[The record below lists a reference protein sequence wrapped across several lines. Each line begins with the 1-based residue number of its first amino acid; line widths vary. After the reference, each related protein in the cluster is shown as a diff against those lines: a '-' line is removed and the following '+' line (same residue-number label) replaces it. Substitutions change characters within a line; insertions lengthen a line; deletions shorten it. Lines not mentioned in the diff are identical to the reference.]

1 MNKKEPDQSVSISRR
16 QFLKSSLAVGAAS
29 ALSFS
34 FPKLSFS
41 TPQQG
46 FKKLFSIDGF
56 IDPYGIAVNK
66 DGVVYVTDAGGYCV
80 KVFDQAGKLIQTIGK
95 AGSSGAS
102 LNYPQGISFDTNGDL
117 YVVDSNNGR
126 IAIFSSDGKLK
137 NSIGEVG
144 GYPEA
149 FYTPKGI
156 FVSDKIFACNT
167 RNHRLSVFDKNSHEL
182 IGSYGDLGDDPKDL
196 PRGTLAYH
204 FRLPTDVE
212 VAEDGKIYVVD
223 SKHGQIKVLA
233 QNGEF
238 LFSFGE
244 NGSGEGQ
251 FNLPEGITLDRQG
264 NIYVCDAMNRRIQ
277 KFDSQGNFLRALD
290 EGLKRPVSICI
301 DNEGKFYI
309 VDAELKQAIKFEWTA

>member
-1 MNKKEPDQSVSISRR
+1 MNKKEPGRSVSISRR
-16 QFLKSSLAVGAAS
+16 QFLKSTLAVGAAS
-29 ALSFS
+29 ALSFT
-34 FPKLSFS
+34 FPKLSLS
-41 TPQQG
+41 SPQQE
-46 FKKLFSIDGF
+46 FKRLHSIEGF

-66 DGVVYVTDAGGYCV
+66 DGLIYVTDAGGYGA
-80 KVFDQAGKLIQTIGK
+80 KVFNQVGKFVQTIGK
-95 AGSSGAS
+95 AGSSGTS
-102 LNYPQGISFDTNGDL
+102 LNYPQGISFDANGDL
-117 YVVDSNNGR
+117 YLVDSNNGR
-126 IAIFSSDGKLK
+126 VAIFSPDGKLK

-156 FVSDKIFACNT
+156 FVGDKIYACNT
-167 RNHRLSVFDKNSHEL
+167 RNHRLSVFDKNTYEL

-196 PRGTLAYH
+196 PQGTLAYH

-251 FNLPEGITLDRQG
+251 FNLPEGITLDRQS
-264 NIYVCDAMNRRIQ
+264 NVYVCDAMNGRIQ
-277 KFDSQGNFLRALD
+277 KFDSRGNFLSALK

-301 DNEGKFYI
+301 DSEGKFYV
-309 VDAELKQAIKFEWTA
+309 VDADLKQAIKFEWTA